1 MIELYKNSYV
11 TVEDADNYF
20 SQKLDADFWEE
31 LDTVQKEK
39 ALITASRQIDL
50 LPFLGVK
57 FELNQPMSFPR
68 IIQGKIYDMLDKVK
82 EAVCEQAVYLL
93 SENYK
98 QNSNIKSVTLGSA
111 SLSFKD
117 NADFS
122 ISDEA
127 RKLLSGLLKTGFDIE
142 KSFFREVY

>member
-11 TVEDADNYF
+11 TVADADDYF
-20 SQKLDADFWEE
+20 SEKLGADFWEE

-39 ALITASRQIDL
+39 ALITASRHIDL
-50 LPFLGVK
+50 LPFIGVK
-57 FELNQPMSFPR
+57 FELSQPMSFPR
-68 IIQGKIYDMLDKVK
+68 IIRGKIYDTLDKLK
-82 EAVCEQAVYLL
+82 YAVCEQAAYIL
-93 SENYK
+93 SENYND
-98 QNSNIKSVTLGSA
+98 NSNLKSVTLGSV
-111 SLSFKD
+111 SMSFKD

-122 ISDEA
+122 VSTQA